1 MLKIYIK
8 YKMSNGHNTVT
19 IILLSILF
27 IILWYIHSRQINSQW
42 QLFLIPRSFITV
54 KKPNT
59 IFDPFE
65 LSLSLS
71 LYYSLK
77 NQIQIKRKFKMARF
91 KSGPTKSTSKPI
103 SVAKIAKADNGRKMV
118 KKRAQ
123 NGSKVLK
130 DIRQLQ
136 KTTNLLIAKAP
147 FIRVVS

>member
-1 MLKIYIK
+1 
-8 YKMSNGHNTVT
+8 
-19 IILLSILF
+19 
-27 IILWYIHSRQINSQW
+27 
-42 QLFLIPRSFITV
+42 
-54 KKPNT
+54 
-59 IFDPFE
+59 
-65 LSLSLS
+65 
-71 LYYSLK
+71 
-77 NQIQIKRKFKMARF
+77 MARF

-123 NGSKVLK
+123 NGYKVLK